1 MRDVCRRV
9 RETGVDGVLIGRS
22 AQGAPWLFRN
32 KQAVKQ
38 ALSSTA
44 RDFYW
49 KNRRVFLD
57 ERFQIIVEH
66 SEHFNDSVSPRSFV
80 AMRKHLTW
88 YCRNFRGAA
97 EMRAQMTR
105 ASNAAEV
112 RRTLADF
119 LTRGEEVHA
128 GSPAVH
134 ITQPSRQCFPFQL
147 DRFLHGFDPC
157 FDFAAAPRDFGAA
170 RRAFEVIAPEF
181 DETLSAD
188 LSIEDEV
195 LQFAAGKGA
204 FGGRGRRKASSSVAT
219 R

>member
-1 MRDVCRRV
+1 MIEDWLSTLLKEDIAVVSLHGRTLAQGYKGDADWNAIARAVKIAKNSGTLILGNGDVQDMRDVCRRV

-38 ALSSTA
+38 ALNSGA
-44 RDFYW
+44 DFLLEETP
-49 KNRRVFLD
+49 VSLD

-66 SEHFNDSVSPRSFV
+66 SEHFERLCESSRFV

-119 LTRGEEVHA
+119 LARGEEVHA

-134 ITQPSRQCFPFQL
+134 MYPAQP
-147 DRFLHGFDPC
+147 
-157 FDFAAAPRDFGAA
+157 AM
-170 RRAFEVIAPEF
+170 
-181 DETLSAD
+181 LSVSA
-188 LSIEDEV
+188 
-195 LQFAAGKGA
+195 
-204 FGGRGRRKASSSVAT
+204 
-219 R
+219 